1 MVSRR
6 IRFLFLLLTAAA
18 VGLIPVLCA
27 GDGALSGNGQAL
39 PILMYHDV
47 VEDGQPCNT
56 WTVTAGRFREDL
68 QWLKDHGYTCIL
80 PRDLEKGP
88 LPKGKSVLITF
99 DDGYESNYRLAFPIL
114 KEFGDKA
121 VISLIT
127 KYVDEGAPD
136 FLTWDMCREME
147 ASGLVEF
154 GSHTDNLHQ
163 DQPRGIHRVQGES
176 REDYDRRVFPD
187 LDASIQKLEK
197 NLDAKVLFFA
207 YPYGQKELWA
217 SDYLTEHFAMT
228 VTTKYGRANLACGR
242 YDLPRYTVS
251 MEESVAHHLGGR
263 P

>member
-6 IRFLFLLLTAAA
+6 IRFLFSVLTA
-18 VGLIPVLCA
+18 VVLIIGLCA

-56 WTVTAGRFREDL
+56 WTVTAGRLREDL
-68 QWLKDHGYTCIL
+68 QWLKDHGYTSIL

-127 KYVDEGAPD
+127 KYVDEGDAE
-136 FLTWDMCREME
+136 FLTWDMCREMTE
-147 ASGLVEF
+147 SGALF
-154 GSHTDNLHQ
+154 HTDAIQGYLHI
-163 DQPRGIHRVQGES
+163 P
-176 REDYDRRVFPD
+176 
-187 LDASIQKLEK
+187 LD
-197 NLDAKVLFFA
+197 VT
-207 YPYGQKELWA
+207 ELGV
-217 SDYLTEHFAMT
+217 DAMT
-228 VTTKYGRANLACGR
+228 VAAHKIGGPVASGARRVRPRTPTT
-242 YDLPRYTVS
+242 
-251 MEESVAHHLGGR
+251 GGSS
-263 P
+263 PTWTPV